1 MRQALVVGQGL
12 IDGAGTGGVRIQGL
26 VQEGQEGESGGVK
39 ALAAVVAGRV
49 GLEQRRVEA
58 LGAEAFQVVEGTA
71 AQGHAGV
78 LERGVELAEEGSGSK
93 HIYLYYYR
101 YIR

>member
-1 MRQALVVGQGL
+1 M
-12 IDGAGTGGVRIQGL
+12 
-26 VQEGQEGESGGVK
+26 
-39 ALAAVVAGRV
+39 
-49 GLEQRRVEA
+49 
-58 LGAEAFQVVEGTA
+58 EGTA